1 MKNIITSLSTVQRNK
16 EMVTSN
22 IDGEIVM
29 MSVESGEYYG
39 LDEIG
44 SRIWEIIENKIK
56 VDELITRLLDEFEVD
71 KTICEND
78 TLDFLNELLSK
89 NLISLVSNGNT

>member
-1 MKNIITSLSTVQRNK
+1 MGQINSQTLLKRNP

-29 MSVESGEYYG
+29 LSVTNGEYYG

-44 SRIWEIIENKIK
+44 SRIWELIELPITAGNL
-56 VDELITRLLDEFEVD
+56 VDALVKEFEVEKD
-71 KTICEND
+71 ECLAD
-78 TLDFLNELLSK
+78 TLEFLEGLLNK
-89 NLISLVSNGNT
+89 GLILLL

>member
-1 MKNIITSLSTVQRNK
+1 MGQINSQTLLKRNP

-29 MSVESGEYYG
+29 LSVTNGEYYG

-44 SRIWEIIENKIK
+44 SRIWELIELPITADDL
-56 VDELITRLLDEFEVD
+56 VDALVEEFEVE
-71 KTICEND
+71 KGECLAD
-78 TLDFLNELLSK
+78 TLEFLEGLLNK
-89 NLISLVSNGNT
+89 GLILLL

>member
-1 MKNIITSLSTVQRNK
+1 METINLKTTIKRNP

-29 MSVESGEYYG
+29 MSIDHGEYYG

-44 SRIWEIIENKIK
+44 SRIWELLENPMTIEH
-56 VDELITRLLDEFEVD
+56 LIDILVEEFEVN
-71 KTICEND
+71 KETCTSD
-78 TLDFLNELLSK
+78 TLEFLNDLAQKNIISSK
-89 NLISLVSNGNT
+89 